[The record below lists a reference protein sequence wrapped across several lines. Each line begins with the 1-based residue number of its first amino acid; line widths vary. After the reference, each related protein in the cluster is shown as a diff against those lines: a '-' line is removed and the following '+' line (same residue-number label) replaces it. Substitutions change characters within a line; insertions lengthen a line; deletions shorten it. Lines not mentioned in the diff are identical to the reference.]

1 MSLSRQ
7 QRRKMAREI
16 AKAGNVADGLKV
28 IEDRAMKA
36 TDGAI
41 EQLRKEEVERAKGEM
56 QGQMFTLVLAYARIK
71 KGYGHKRLEVLANEF
86 FEFCDDM
93 MLNGVKVVDLWEVIK
108 DETGLDCSEF
118 YKKLDADHIERLREI
133 RKRRKQHD
141 QERHKKQKL

>member
-16 AKAGNVADGLKV
+16 AKAGNVADGLRV
-28 IEDRAMKA
+28 IEERAIQA

-41 EQLRKEEVERAKGEM
+41 EEFRKGEVERAKGEM

-71 KGYGHKRLEVLANEF
+71 MHFGRKRLETLANEF

-93 MLNGVKVVDLWEVIK
+93 MLNNVKVVDLWEVLK
-108 DETGLDCSEF
+108 DETGIDCEKF

-133 RKRRKQHD
+133 RRRRKGHD
-141 QERHKKQKL
+141 